1 MSSRFEAVL
10 AAIED
15 LKAAGIDA
23 RLSELWHG
31 PERVYCIVLLNV
43 REVPGSSAGHGPS
56 TSPPQDQRRAQGP
69 VVMVGVGDG

>member
-1 MSSRFEAVL
+1 MSSCFEAVL

-43 REVPGSSAGHGPS
+43 REFENG
-56 TSPPQDQRRAQGP
+56 QDE
-69 VVMVGVGDG
+69 

>member
-1 MSSRFEAVL
+1 MSSRFEEVL

-15 LKAAGIDA
+15 LQAAGIDA

-43 REVPGSSAGHGPS
+43 REVESTPHPRPS
-56 TSPPQDQRRAQGP
+56 TSSLPPPLRGRRLDQ
-69 VVMVGVGDG
+69 VGDG